1 MKADTFK
8 VKHKVKD
15 KNIEKVAKI
24 KIRNPH
30 ATQREIAEEAW
41 IARNTVIGAEKELS
55 QNWTKDPTIAYI
67 VNASKNR
74 IKNISRVLDH
84 KTKKILDKVE
94 LDEDIENKDVFLL
107 KDIAKDD
114 LARVTVLWWTITDEE
129 WWLKDL
135 STATMKEIEERIK
148 HLLW

>member
-1 MKADTFK
+1 MKDK
-8 VKHKVKD
+8 SKVKD
-15 KNIEKVAKI
+15 KNVWKVAKI

-41 IARNTVIGAEKELS
+41 IARNTVIKAEQELS

-67 VNASKNR
+67 VDSAKNR

-114 LARVTVLWWTITDEE
+114 LARVTVLWGNVTDESG
-129 WWLKDL
+129 WLTKD
-135 STATMKEIEERIK
+135 KERWDNASVED
-148 HLLW
+148 LLQFLKTK